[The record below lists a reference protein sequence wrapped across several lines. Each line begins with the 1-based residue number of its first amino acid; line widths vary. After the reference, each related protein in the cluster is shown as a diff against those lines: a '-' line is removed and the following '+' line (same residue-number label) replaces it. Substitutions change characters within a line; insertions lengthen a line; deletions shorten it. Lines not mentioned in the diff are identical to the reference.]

1 MKKLLSILFLLGI
14 TVGLHAQFIPGVVA
28 SSKKVED
35 EAPLN
40 HIYNG
45 DFALGSDGWTAASPL
60 VIENNACYYPNSGYP
75 SLFQASHN
83 MVSPLLSDGN
93 YILTFDG
100 SPDATEMFLRI
111 TGINFENIGIGERL
125 VGVGANQ
132 INFTVPGDS
141 TVHGIRFIFEPYGAG
156 SITNIII
163 YEDN

>member
-1 MKKLLSILFLLGI
+1 MKRVLSILFLLWV

-75 SLFQASHN
+75 SLFQASYN

-111 TGINFENIGIGERL
+111 TGINFENIGIGERR

-141 TVHGIRFIFEPYGAG
+141 TVQGIRFIFEPYGAG